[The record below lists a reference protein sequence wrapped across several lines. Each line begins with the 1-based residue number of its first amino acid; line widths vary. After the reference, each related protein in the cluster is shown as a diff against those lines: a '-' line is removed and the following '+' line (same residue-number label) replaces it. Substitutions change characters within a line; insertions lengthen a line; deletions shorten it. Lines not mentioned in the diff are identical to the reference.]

1 VKAFATRRGVLAALV
16 LVVAFGLRVAEIQR
30 VSYSAIFDA
39 GSYLKLAD
47 QIAHTGDY
55 ASHPIEHQ
63 GAGGTLGPSAYFPPG
78 FPYYLGAIDVIGGN
92 KTLKGPAVQ
101 PARYGQAVL
110 GTITVAMIGLV
121 AFECF
126 GWTVALTAMILAAI
140 FPVFIAESG
149 ILVAENLFTPLVL
162 AAVWAALRTRRSTTA
177 GRRYGWVI
185 ATGVLTGLSAL
196 THFEGIVLVI
206 PLAFAL
212 GWTKPRKSL
221 AAPALLVLI
230 TVLTILPW
238 TIRNAVEL
246 HTFIPVSDE
255 AGITLVGTYNP
266 ASAAYE
272 PVPWKWRI
280 FAAIPGEHKITGNPK
295 YLTEPQLGSK
305 LETQAFDY
313 IGNHPTA
320 PLQVAFH
327 NTLRMFELEGTFA
340 WHASTAA
347 LDIDIVTARVGVIS
361 FWILCLIAI
370 AGLFTRVVRQ
380 APLWLWAV
388 PILLAISVVL
398 VNVETPRF
406 REPIDPYLILL
417 AACAIG
423 TLVGRLRRAP
433 VGRDDGPAVASAG
446 GEPVEVIERL
456 A

>member
-1 VKAFATRRGVLAALV
+1 VKHSTRRGLLVAIVLI
-16 LVVAFGLRVAEIQR
+16 VAFGLRVGEIQR

-47 QIAHTGDY
+47 QIAHDGDY
-55 ASHPIEHQ
+55 ASQPVVKQ

-110 GTITVAMIGLV
+110 GTITVGLIALV

-140 FPVFIAESG
+140 YPVFIAESG

-162 AAVWAALRTRRSTTA
+162 AAVWAALRTRRSTST
-177 GRRYGWVI
+177 GRRYGWVV
-185 ATGVLTGLSAL
+185 ATGVFTGLSAL

-212 GWTKPRKSL
+212 GWTKPRKSP
-221 AAPALLVLI
+221 AAPALLVAV
-230 TVLTILPW
+230 TALTILPW

-255 AGITLVGTYNP
+255 TGITLVGTYNP
-266 ASAAYE
+266 VSAAYK

-280 FAAIPGEHKITGNPK
+280 FVAIPHERQVTGNTR
-295 YLTEPQLGSK
+295 YLTEPQLSSK
-305 LETQAFDY
+305 LQTQALDY
-313 IGNHPTA
+313 IGHHPAA
-320 PLQVAFH
+320 PFEVAFH
-327 NTLRMFELEGTFA
+327 NTLRMLELEGTFA
-340 WHASTAA
+340 WHASATA
-347 LDIDIVTARVGVIS
+347 LDIDVVTARVGVIS
-361 FWILCLIAI
+361 FWILCLVAI
-370 AGLFTRVVRQ
+370 AGLFTRVVRR
-380 APLWLWAV
+380 APLWLWAI

-406 REPIDPYLILL
+406 REPVDPYLILL
-417 AACAIG
+417 ASCAIG

-433 VGRDDGPAVASAG
+433 IGRDDGPAVASAG
-446 GEPVEVIERL
+446 GEPVEVVERL